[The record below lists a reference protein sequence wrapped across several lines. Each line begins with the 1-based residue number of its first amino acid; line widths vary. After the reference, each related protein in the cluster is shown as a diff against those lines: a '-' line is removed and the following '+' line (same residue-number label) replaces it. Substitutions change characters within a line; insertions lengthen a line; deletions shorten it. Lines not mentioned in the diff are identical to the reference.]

1 MLFAFFYKEIIN
13 KNLGKWKDNYEI
25 IYLFIFFIKKCKEPV
40 NSINQTNAITNIQNI
55 TEKFLFEY
63 PNLKKDKKLVVF
75 FNEFI
80 SKKLI
85 QVYPLLFDSIILFE
99 NKKYFQI

>member
-1 MLFAFFYKEIIN
+1 MPILANGKIN
-13 KNLGKWKDNYEI
+13 MKLYI
-25 IYLFIFFIKKCKEPV
+25 FLYFIFFIKKCKEQSNFQIV
-40 NSINQTNAITNIQNI
+40 ND
-55 TEKFLFEY
+55 KFF
-63 PNLKKDKKLVVF
+63 PTLKKDKKLVVF
-75 FNEFI
+75 FNDFI